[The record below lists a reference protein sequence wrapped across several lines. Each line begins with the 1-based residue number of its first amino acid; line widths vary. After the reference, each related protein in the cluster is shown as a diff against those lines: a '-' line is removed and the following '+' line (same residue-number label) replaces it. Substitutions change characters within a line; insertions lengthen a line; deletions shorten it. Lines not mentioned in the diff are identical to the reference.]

1 VSAGRDIR
9 GDLEPGTPEE
19 LIRLAER
26 LERERPVPSAG
37 FRGAVRRQLTSTGQ
51 GSRPRPARLRALI
64 AGYAAAGCLLL
75 LLGAVSAAG
84 IGPLGA

>member
-1 VSAGRDIR
+1 MTGTRDI
-9 GDLEPGTPEE
+9 GLDLEPGTPPE

-37 FRGAVRRQLTSTGQ
+37 FRGELRRRLIAGQ
-51 GSRPRPARLRALI
+51 SSHSRPARLRLLI
-64 AGYAAAGCLLL
+64 AGYAGSGSLLL
-75 LLGAVSAAG
+75 LAGAASAAG

>member
-9 GDLEPGTPEE
+9 ADLEPGVSEE
-19 LIRLAER
+19 VVRLSER

-37 FRGAVRRQLTSTGQ
+37 FRGDLRRRLLGGQ
-51 GSRPRPARLRALI
+51 ALHPRPARLRVLI
-64 AGYAAAGCLLL
+64 AGYAAAGSLLL

-84 IGPLGA
+84 VGPLGA